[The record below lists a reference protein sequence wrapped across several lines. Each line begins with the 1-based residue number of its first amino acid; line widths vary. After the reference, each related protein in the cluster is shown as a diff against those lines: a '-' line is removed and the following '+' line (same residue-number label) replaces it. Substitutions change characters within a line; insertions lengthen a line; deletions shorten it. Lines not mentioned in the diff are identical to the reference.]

1 MPDNQG
7 LTTGLVQTQLAK
19 TLCGTESTPSKAKP
33 KATHSSF
40 GVPDDGLDIR
50 DKPVVVLGVVGET
63 LLEPSPEVLPTTIV
77 HRHRLSSDGLA
88 PPTLFVYLSFLS
100 RSFSLP
106 LTPLLGA
113 ASFVS
118 SQEFRLA
125 EFITGPPQ
133 RAYPLSPPDRV
144 LRWEG
149 VAFAYRDQQLDYPP

>member
-63 LLEPSPEVLPTTIV
+63 LLEPSPQVLPAKIV
-77 HRHRLSSDGLA
+77 HRLPFPATQPSVGCPPPVLSHSSSLA
-88 PPTLFVYLSFLS
+88 LALFVYSS
-100 RSFSLP
+100 R
-106 LTPLLGA
+106 GA
-113 ASFVS
+113 ALQKVFNKKGLYS
-118 SQEFRLA
+118 RG
-125 EFITGPPQ
+125 TG
-133 RAYPLSPPDRV
+133 D
-144 LRWEG
+144 
-149 VAFAYRDQQLDYPP
+149 